1 MAEFAYRIMTPAGK
15 EKKGT
20 IQAKS
25 RDAAMQM
32 LKANKNVVIM
42 CEDAAGLHRG
52 FNLGGIGKKVKA
64 RDLAVFCHQF
74 QSINAAGV
82 SVVDCFQMLSD
93 QTENPGLGN
102 AIKAVHKDIS
112 KGDPLS
118 TAMRRQ
124 SGVFPEMLTNMV
136 EAGEASGSLD
146 KAFERMA
153 IQFEK
158 DAALTQAV
166 KKAVTYPII
175 LVIVMVIVIIAMM
188 VFVVP
193 TFMGMFADLDT
204 EMPAT
209 TMVLVHIS
217 DFFVAWWWL
226 IIIVCGALYAGIKF
240 YSTTEAGKEVLS
252 ALQLKIPFLKTVKIK
267 SACARLGRTLCTL
280 LAAGVSM
287 TDALEITGRSMENLL
302 YKRAMKEAK
311 DQVMR
316 GVPLSRPLKTCGL
329 FPPMVIH
336 MVGIG
341 EETGSIETMLE
352 NVATY
357 YEEDVQLATEQ
368 LMTIMEPAIILVM
381 AVIVGYICIAIFQP
395 MFTLYDNLA

>member
-20 IQAKS
+20 LQAKT
-25 RDAAMQM
+25 REQAMSM
-32 LKANKNVVIM
+32 LKNDKNIVIQ
-42 CEDAAGLHRG
+42 CEEASTLHKG
-52 FNLGGIGKKVKA
+52 INLSAGKKIKP
-64 RDLAVFCHQF
+64 RDMAVFCHQF
-74 QSINAAGV
+74 HSINMAGV
-82 SVVDCFQMLSD
+82 SVVDSFQMLGD
-93 QTENPGLGN
+93 QTENKALCAG
-102 AIKAVHKDIS
+102 IKAVHRDIS
-112 KGDPLS
+112 KGDSLAV
-118 TAMRRQ
+118 AMKRQ
-124 SGVFPEMLTNMV
+124 NGVFPEMLINMV

-146 KAFERMA
+146 KSFDRMS

-158 DAALTQAV
+158 DAQLSQAV

-175 LVIVMVIVIIAMM
+175 LIIVMVIVVVAMM
-188 VFVVP
+188 TFVVP
-193 TFMGMFADLDT
+193 SFMGMFADLDA
-204 EMPAT
+204 EMPAA
-209 TMVLVHIS
+209 TMALIHVS

-226 IIIVCGALYAGIKF
+226 LAIIIGGLVVGIKA
-240 YSTTEAGKEVLS
+240 YSSTEAGKEVMSSLS
-252 ALQLKIPFLKTVKIK
+252 LKIPFLKDVKIK

-280 LAAGVSM
+280 LAAGVPM
-287 TDALEITGRSMENLL
+287 TDAIEITGRSMENLL

-311 DQVMR
+311 EQVMR

-336 MVGIG
+336 MVSIG

-368 LMTIMEPAIILVM
+368 LMTMMEPAIIMVM
-381 AVIVGYICIAIFQP
+381 AVVVGWMALAIFQP
-395 MFTLYDNLA
+395 MFTLYDSLSS